1 MVSGLQRLVD
11 HQILTTGDIGDYVQ
25 FAFRHDLIVE
35 EVYNSADRAIRQTT
49 HSALADAVLS
59 GVGTDL
65 DPAVAAKHLDKAGRQ
80 VEAVGQYSTAALA
93 ALGAG
98 ASRVAVDVLD
108 RALEIVSRWES
119 GPETSVTEMGLHL
132 LRGTGYTAIEG
143 YASPNALSEY
153 TAVHRIAGEL
163 GSGLESATALLS
175 LIAFHTVVGNRAEA
189 ETLIGDLYKLSEEA
203 GPDMAS
209 AFDAELHYNSSFH
222 EFFIGD
228 YEASAREYDRALE
241 IFESR
246 PDHLKVFP
254 GVPPPSDTL
263 TGTLANAAPVE
274 WMQGRMSRAEEMIH
288 QGIER
293 SQGQTF
299 PVGPFMECYTR
310 AYAGWM
316 YAVAGQNDKA
326 AEQYGAMLQLATK
339 HGYGMWVG
347 FAGIHGHITQLHLEV
362 TPERVAQLEG
372 ARQIAAATGIRS
384 FQPFFLT
391 EQAWLTG
398 RVGDTDRAFELFSQ
412 ALATGE
418 DMNERFYEAETL
430 RKRAE
435 LFSAG
440 DKHESAAADLANA
453 LETASSQ
460 GAHVFRLRAI
470 LDLARLPE
478 ALRPGDVRDGL
489 TEAIGVIAEPDRYP
503 EVTDA
508 KELLARV

>member
-1 MVSGLQRLVD
+1 
-11 HQILTTGDIGDYVQ
+11 
-25 FAFRHDLIVE
+25 
-35 EVYNSADRAIRQTT
+35 
-49 HSALADAVLS
+49 
-59 GVGTDL
+59 
-65 DPAVAAKHLDKAGRQ
+65 
-80 VEAVGQYSTAALA
+80 
-93 ALGAG
+93 
-98 ASRVAVDVLD
+98 
-108 RALEIVSRWES
+108 
-119 GPETSVTEMGLHL
+119 
-132 LRGTGYTAIEG
+132 
-143 YASPNALSEY
+143 
-153 TAVHRIAGEL
+153 
-163 GSGLESATALLS
+163 
-175 LIAFHTVVGNRAEA
+175 
-189 ETLIGDLYKLSEEA
+189 
-203 GPDMAS
+203 
-209 AFDAELHYNSSFH
+209 
-222 EFFIGD
+222 
-228 YEASAREYDRALE
+228 
-241 IFESR
+241 
-246 PDHLKVFP
+246 
-254 GVPPPSDTL
+254 
-263 TGTLANAAPVE
+263 
-274 WMQGRMSRAEEMIH
+274 
-288 QGIER
+288 
-293 SQGQTF
+293 
-299 PVGPFMECYTR
+299 
-310 AYAGWM
+310 
-316 YAVAGQNDKA
+316 
-326 AEQYGAMLQLATK
+326 
-339 HGYGMWVG
+339 
-347 FAGIHGHITQLHLEV
+347 
-362 TPERVAQLEG
+362 LEG